1 MNNGKPERTYRM
13 KNIRLI
19 TALALVLAATSTS
32 VNAEVQV
39 KLGQMKADDT
49 TLETGQLSLITNDGF
64 VFSLYGANDSVNLYS
79 NSNVGIGDISQINEK
94 TSLFGVST
102 GYEVKLTETSSW
114 KISLIPS
121 VGYEWDRRRKD
132 TDTVRAIKNGF
143 KVEVAEREYSTS
155 NKVVA
160 ALSLNATYNNVVVSV
175 AYDTE
180 ERIML
185 TVGMSL

>member
-1 MNNGKPERTYRM
+1 M
-13 KNIRLI
+13 KNLRLI
-19 TALALVLAATSTS
+19 ATSLLVLVAISTS

-39 KLGQMKADDT
+39 KLGQLKTSET

-64 VFSLYGANDSVNLYS
+64 VFSIYGANDSVNLYS
-79 NSNVGIGDISQINEK
+79 NGNAGIGDISRVTDEV
-94 TSLFGVST
+94 TLFGLSA
-102 GYEVKLTETSSW
+102 GYELKLAETDAW
-114 KISLIPS
+114 KVSLTPS
-121 VGYEWDRRRKD
+121 AGYEWQRNRKY

-160 ALSLNATYNNVVVSV
+160 SLSLNATYENVVVSV